1 MYNLHLSTE
10 QLEVRDTI
18 SEFVTRTSKPVALKP
33 ERLQICDRQP
43 PMHLM
48 DQASQMG
55 LRTLALSEDRGGAG
69 ADHLTCCIVAEELAT
84 GDADIAA
91 VLSTTSWLGHLL
103 FDHV

>member
-10 QLEVRDTI
+10 QLEIRDTI
-18 SEFVTRTSKPVALKP
+18 RDFVTREIKPIALKA
-33 ERLQICDRQP
+33 ERLEICDRRL
-43 PMHLM
+43 PMQLI

-69 ADHLTCCIVAEELAT
+69 ADHLTCCIVTEELAA

-91 VLSTTSWLGHLL
+91 VLSTTSRLG
-103 FDHV
+103 